1 MVGKKWKPDYL
12 GGPSKTEKPAPKVNI
27 QEAHTADQP
36 SKKPKQQ
43 GLSTKGKFH
52 P

>member
-12 GGPSKTEKPAPKVNI
+12 GGPNKTEKSPRKADIP
-27 QEAHTADQP
+27 EAHTADRP
-36 SKKPKQQ
+36 SKEPKQQ